1 MPWGLE
7 DKSVTWFSS
16 NESVVQVEDGVV
28 TALAE
33 GSATI
38 QAVTKAEPHLEA
50 ACTVTVAEAEVRF
63 SALVRNETG
72 SQWTEFSTDN
82 LSAASSFGSGRT
94 IMGGTAVGDTLYY
107 HDGTCIYSMDADTL
121 EETNLGT
128 IDPSW
133 LWSDAAPAPKIGESQ
148 FGDVFGFIVGLCNNG
163 TYLEMVRPRKG
174 P

>member
-82 LSAASSFGSGRT
+82 LSAASSFGS
-94 IMGGTAVGDTLYY
+94 AVREPWSKCWLGSRCVRRWRFL
-107 HDGTCIYSMDADTL
+107 GCISRCTWRWAQSPRSM
-121 EETNLGT
+121 
-128 IDPSW
+128 
-133 LWSDAAPAPKIGESQ
+133 
-148 FGDVFGFIVGLCNNG
+148 C
-163 TYLEMVRPRKG
+163 
-174 P
+174 